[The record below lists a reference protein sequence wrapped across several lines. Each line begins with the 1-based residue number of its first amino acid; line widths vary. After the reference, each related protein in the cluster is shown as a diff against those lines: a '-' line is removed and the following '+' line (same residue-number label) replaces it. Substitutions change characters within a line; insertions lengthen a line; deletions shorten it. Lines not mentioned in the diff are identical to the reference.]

1 MRATGLFAFR
11 LGDIAGGRL
20 TGQPQSRLY
29 FPAVLRHCAVL
40 RTARPAAQGAA
51 GVADEPDGPPVH
63 GQAFGGKN
71 TRVRTSMLSLGGA
84 SAGASG
90 FSNEVW
96 NDSLARPSL
105 ALSWTRIRITSSGCC
120 SEK

>member
-1 MRATGLFAFR
+1 MICVQASSYRGGRPTGL
-11 LGDIAGGRL
+11 
-20 TGQPQSRLY
+20 PQSSLD
-29 FPAVLRHCAVL
+29 FPAALRHCAVL
-40 RTARPAAQGAA
+40 QTARPAAQGAA
-51 GVADEPDGPPVH
+51 CVSGEPVDPPVH

-96 NDSLARPSL
+96 NDSVARSSL